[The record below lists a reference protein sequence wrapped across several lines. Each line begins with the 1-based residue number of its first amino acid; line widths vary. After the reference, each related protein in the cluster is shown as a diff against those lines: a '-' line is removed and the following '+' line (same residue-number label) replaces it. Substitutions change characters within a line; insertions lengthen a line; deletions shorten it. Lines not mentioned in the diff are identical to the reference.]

1 MCNGYIEVICSS
13 YLEHNKLYQLYIK
26 LHMYPM
32 NIHIKF
38 VFGNVYG
45 IYNVH
50 ITCVSKVYI
59 IKVNFDTTLLV
70 SVY

>member
-1 MCNGYIEVICSS
+1 MYNGYIEIICSS
-13 YLEHNKLYQLYIK
+13 YLEHNKLYQSYIK

-38 VFGNVYG
+38 VFRNICG

-59 IKVNFDTTLLV
+59 IKVNFHITLSI

>member
-1 MCNGYIEVICSS
+1 MYNGHIEVICSS
-13 YLEHNKLYQLYIK
+13 YLKHNKLYQSYIK

-32 NIHIKF
+32 NIH
-38 VFGNVYG
+38 G

-59 IKVNFDTTLLV
+59 IKVNFDTTLSV